1 MIEDKAVNQHL
12 KKFIYSAISL
22 LILTMFVLFCLHSA
36 SLKLDITLG
45 AAIITIGLLATGFVM
60 EYLAVLIFLAVII
73 ILNIAPATVTF
84 SGFVS
89 DAFWLTFAG
98 IPMGMAIKKTGL
110 ADRIA
115 HVLVKFS
122 KENYFF
128 LVSGMSLFG
137 VLMAFIMPSAM
148 GRMILILPILIAF
161 ANANG
166 FHAGTKG
173 YSGLLLAGIF
183 GTYIGG
189 FAILPSNLP
198 NIILMGSVSSLFHL
212 NFNYAH
218 YLWVNFPILGL
229 CKIFLL
235 ILVINY
241 IFKESPNIKNINVLP
256 EVKRFS
262 GNEKRL
268 IFYLMLVL
276 LAWFSDS
283 YTHLSPA
290 WPAFVA
296 AIICLLPGVGVLDN
310 KTFMKEINVEPLFY
324 VGGLIGLS
332 AVLNYTGLGSL
343 LGEKLIKMMPFSVG
357 HHFMNYYLLSLTSTL
372 IGLVTTLPGVPA
384 IITPLSQSMAHMTH
398 LPLMTVLMTQVVGFS
413 NFILP
418 YQAPPILVAMR
429 LGNIALKD
437 VAKLSLIMFL
447 ISILILMP
455 LNYLWWELL
464 KII

>member
-1 MIEDKAVNQHL
+1 MNQLL
-12 KKFIYSAISL
+12 KKSLYSAVSI
-22 LILTMFVLFCLHSA
+22 LIVAMFVLFCEHSA
-36 SLKLDITLG
+36 SFTLDITLAG
-45 AAIITIGLLATGFVM
+45 AIITIGLLATGLVM
-60 EYLAVLIFLAVII
+60 EYLAVLIFLAAMI
-73 ILNIAPATVTF
+73 ILNIAPASVIF
-84 SGFVS
+84 SGFIS
-89 DAFWLTFAG
+89 DAFWLTFAS

-115 HVLVKFS
+115 HLLVKFS

-128 LVSGMSLFG
+128 LVLGMTLFG

-166 FHAGTKG
+166 FYAGTKG
-173 YSGLLLAGIF
+173 YNGLLLAGIF

-218 YLWVNFPILGL
+218 YLLVNFPVLGVV
-229 CKIFLL
+229 KICLL
-235 ILVINY
+235 TLVINHV
-241 IFKESPNIKNINVLP
+241 FKENPSIKNTDHLTEI
-256 EVKRFS
+256 KQFS
-262 GNEKRL
+262 SHEKRL
-268 IFYLMLVL
+268 IFYLAVVL
-276 LAWFSDS
+276 LVWFSDS
-283 YTHLSPA
+283 ITHLSPA

-296 AIICLLPGVGVLDN
+296 AIVCLLPRVGVLDN
-310 KTFMKEINVEPLFY
+310 KLFMKEINVEPLFY

-343 LGEKLIKMMPFSVG
+343 LGEKLIRVMPFSASNYFV
-357 HHFMNYYLLSLTSTL
+357 NYYLLSLTSTL

-384 IITPLSQSMAHMTH
+384 IITPLSSSMSHMTH

-437 VAKLSLIMFL
+437 AAKLSLIMFV
-447 ISILILMP
+447 ISMLILMP
-455 LNYLWWELL
+455 VNYLWWEFL